1 MIVLMGYALRWG
13 STRRY
18 KRAKAQTTPLRTR
31 GRNGIGV
38 ERQRNHNNN
47 YHLQEV
53 SAIKKESA
61 YQLMF
66 KDYPDVVNATQMC
79 EMLGGIS
86 IKTGYE
92 LLKSGKVKS
101 FLVGRSYRIPK
112 LFILE
117 YMGL

>member
-1 MIVLMGYALRWG
+1 MTGACQGADHAAVNQGQERHWG
-13 STRRY
+13 RTAT
-18 KRAKAQTTPLRTR
+18 KPL
-31 GRNGIGV
+31 
-38 ERQRNHNNN
+38 HN

-66 KDYPDVVNATQMC
+66 KDYPDVVSAAQMC